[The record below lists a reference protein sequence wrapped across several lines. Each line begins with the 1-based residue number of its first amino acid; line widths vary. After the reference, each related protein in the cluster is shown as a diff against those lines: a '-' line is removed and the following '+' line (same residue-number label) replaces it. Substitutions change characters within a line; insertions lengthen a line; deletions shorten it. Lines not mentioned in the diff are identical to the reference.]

1 LPSTSSPSSTEDRP
15 PRRARLLLLAAIVV
29 AVVGAVTGWAVAS
42 GSPHHSA
49 SSPTRRGA
57 TSTTATGPPS
67 SAPAGSAA
75 PAFSLPTLD
84 GGHVALAQ
92 LTGHPV
98 VVNFWASWCN
108 PCRQEFPL
116 FRAALARHR
125 PQGLAIVGVSFQDIP
140 SDARAFV
147 RQEHADWIFATD
159 DDGTVAAAYGV
170 RPVPETFYIRRDG
183 TLARHRFG
191 ITSSHELEQDL
202 RSILG
207 P

>member
-1 LPSTSSPSSTEDRP
+1 VV
-15 PRRARLLLLAAIVV
+15 VV

-42 GSPHHSA
+42 GSTHHA
-49 SSPTRRGA
+49 TTSPAHRGA

-67 SAPAGSAA
+67 SAPAASAA
-75 PAFSLPTLD
+75 PAFSLPTLG

-98 VVNFWASWCN
+98 VVNFWASWCH

-125 PQGLAIVGVSFQDIP
+125 SQGLVIVGVSFQDIP

-147 RQEHADWIFATD
+147 RQEHADWTFATD
-159 DDGTVAAAYGV
+159 DDGAVAAAYGV

-183 TLARHRFG
+183 TLARRRFG
-191 ITSSHELEQDL
+191 ITSSHQLEQDL
-202 RSILG
+202 TSILG